1 MDGPDSPPLRLV
13 HAVATANFAGVER
26 YISYVAPA
34 LAARGVD
41 VTILGGDEHRMAEAL
56 RGSGVAHRPAR
67 SVASVVRRLVGLRH
81 ADVVHAHM
89 TAAEIAAVIAGTV
102 SRSRLVVTRHFA
114 AGRGSSAPA
123 RLAGRIAARA
133 IDHQIAITDYVA
145 AATEGEST
153 VLLDAVPSAEEGPH
167 DEPVV
172 LVAQRMEVE
181 KQGVLAIDAWA
192 RSGLAERG
200 WRMHFAGSGAQ
211 RAALEDRAGQL
222 GVATSVAFLGFVDD
236 IGASMD
242 RASVFLA
249 TAPGEPFGLSV
260 AEAMAR
266 GMAIAAAGAGGHL
279 ETAGAAVPESMF
291 PHGDAEAA
299 AALLVRLAGDADL
312 RRDHGKRHRSF
323 QRRELSVDRHVEG
336 LLAVYASL
344 RSARS

>member
-1 MDGPDSPPLRLV
+1 MDGTGPPKLRVV

-34 LAARGVD
+34 LAARGLD
-41 VTILGGDEHRMAEAL
+41 VTVVGGDERRMAEAL
-56 RGSGVAHRPAR
+56 DGSGVGHHPAP
-67 SVASVVRRLVGLRH
+67 SVRAVVRRLVQLRLT
-81 ADVVHAHM
+81 DVVHAHM
-89 TAAEIAAVIAGTV
+89 TAAEFAAVIAGTV

-114 AGRGSSAPA
+114 AGRGSSRPA

-133 IDHQIAITDYVA
+133 IDRQIAISAGVA
-145 AATEGEST
+145 ASIEGPST
-153 VLLDAVPSAEEGPH
+153 VLLNAVPRVEAGPH

-172 LVAQRMEVE
+172 LVAQRMEAE
-181 KQGVLAIDAWA
+181 KQGALAIEAWA
-192 RSGLAERG
+192 RSGLAEEG
-200 WRMHFAGSGAQ
+200 WRMSFAGAGAE
-211 RAALEDRAGQL
+211 RGALEDQARRL
-222 GVATSVAFLGFVDD
+222 GVAASVEFVGFVDD
-236 IGASMD
+236 IGAVMD

-291 PHGDAEAA
+291 APGDAA
-299 AALLVRLAGDADL
+299 AAADLLVRLAGDPAL
-312 RRDHGKRHRSF
+312 RRRHGQRHRSF

-336 LLAVYASL
+336 LLEMYASL
-344 RSARS
+344 RRGQS